1 MMPGTVK
8 YLLGTPLKELIKDV
22 REYSEI
28 KSQLRVAC
36 KEFDQAGR
44 GLVNNVGHC
53 DDSLARLYVGCKIK
67 YIKTTINQITG
78 DEIPSFAE
86 YNCPCFSLIFPCK
99 KPGCAYGVHNARYFA
114 MREKVAGLQRKKQY
128 FWAYKVLRGRI

>member
-36 KEFDQAGR
+36 KEFNQAGR
-44 GLVNNVGHC
+44 G
-53 DDSLARLYVGCKIK
+53 
-67 YIKTTINQITG
+67 
-78 DEIPSFAE
+78 
-86 YNCPCFSLIFPCK
+86 
-99 KPGCAYGVHNARYFA
+99 
-114 MREKVAGLQRKKQY
+114 
-128 FWAYKVLRGRI
+128 